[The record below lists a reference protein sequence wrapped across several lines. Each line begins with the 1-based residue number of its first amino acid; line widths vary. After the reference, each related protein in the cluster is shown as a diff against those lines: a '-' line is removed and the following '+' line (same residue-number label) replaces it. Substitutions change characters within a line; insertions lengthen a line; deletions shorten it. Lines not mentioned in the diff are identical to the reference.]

1 MNALAPA
8 FSTPAPNKLPDR
20 FYLDLAIG
28 TATFSDICGTYGLDP
43 QSVREHQDDPQFQQ
57 RLLQAKQSVEDDGR
71 AFRARCR
78 RVVHDTIPRMQMIIN
93 DPEVPASTCVDAF
106 KTLAKLG
113 NLEPQPAAQA
123 NGAGGNHLTLTIIA
137 PGGAKQETQVVG
149 TVIQPEPGSHSLDM
163 DDLAW
168 CEG

>member
-1 MNALAPA
+1 MNAPA
-8 FSTPAPNKLPDR
+8 QLLPITPSRLPDR
-20 FYLDLAIG
+20 LYLDLAIG
-28 TATFSDICGTYGLDP
+28 TATFADICGTYGLDP
-43 QSVREHQDDPQFQQ
+43 DQVREHQDDPQFQQ

-113 NLEPQPAAQA
+113 NLEPQPAQQA
-123 NGAGGNHLTLTIIA
+123 GSNGNHLTLTIIA
-137 PGGAKQETQVVG
+137 PSTAGEKQVVG
-149 TVIQPEPGSHSLDM
+149 TVVQAPPSLDM
-163 DDLAW
+163 DELAW
-168 CEG
+168 SEG

>member
-1 MNALAPA
+1 MNALAIHQ
-8 FSTPAPNKLPDR
+8 FPDR

-28 TATFSDICGTYGLDP
+28 TATFADICGTYGLEPD
-43 QSVREHQDDPQFQQ
+43 QVREYQDDPQFSQ

-78 RVVHDTIPRMQMIIN
+78 RGVHDTIPRMLQIIH

-113 NLEPQPAAQA
+113 GLEPQPAQV
-123 NGAGGNHLTLTIIA
+123 GGSSGGNHLTLTIIA
-137 PGGAKQETQVVG
+137 PGSQQETKVIG
-149 TVIQPEPGSHSLDM
+149 TVVQQDSIDM
-163 DDLAW
+163 DELEW
-168 CEG
+168 SEG